1 MTSFVFVH
9 GGSHGA
15 WCWEKVVDLIKKD
28 RRVRQAIAIDL
39 AGHGARVNEKPL
51 DAITLDD
58 YIADIARAVRET
70 KANDVV
76 LVGHSLAGASVPQA
90 AAQVAGQL
98 KRVVLISCLVPLDG
112 ETVWQTVRLKPDNRP
127 TEVRY
132 REMFCNDMDGKTAD
146 WVISKLTT
154 EPPKPMQTPITRP
167 LLPASLPR
175 TYVMLLKDNTISLDR
190 QETHAKTFGAEIVKV
205 DAGHDVMV
213 SSPKALAEVL
223 LQFG

>member
-15 WCWEKVVDLIKKD
+15 WCWEKVIDLLKNDK
-28 RRVRQAIAIDL
+28 RVRQAIAIDL
-39 AGHGARVNEKPL
+39 AGHGARLNEKPL

-98 KRVVLISCLVPLDG
+98 KRVVLVSSLVPLNG
-112 ETVWQTVRLKPDNRP
+112 ETVWQTVRLKADSRP
-127 TEVRY
+127 MEVRY
-132 REMFCNDMDGKTAD
+132 REMFCNDMDEQTAA

-167 LLPASLPR
+167 PLPASLPR

-190 QETHAKTFGAEIVKV
+190 QEAHARTFGAEIVKV
-205 DAGHDVMV
+205 EAGHDVMV
-213 SSPKALAEVL
+213 SNPKALAQVL
-223 LQFG
+223 LALA